1 MGVSSNKNNKLKEK
15 YKDINII
22 KNLTNKCKPFT
33 DSIEIIKYLN
43 CGSYGVVYE
52 GYYRKNPKRKF
63 ALKFLYEQKLKKNK
77 NENRTDKEIKFQQ
90 QLKHKNI
97 TSFNGVYDSNTFSCI
112 VMELAKYGD
121 LENFQKKLLEKKT
134 LNETFLAYLTIQ
146 VLDGLYYCYK
156 SKIIH
161 MDIKPQNILIDEN
174 LNIKLT
180 DLSVSFSYK
189 DLPENEQIVLPIAGT
204 SMFMSPEIL
213 NKKSI
218 FPEDFHKIDFYSLGV
233 VLYYLAFNIY
243 PYGLNNNDK
252 KNFTI
257 IKEKIKNNKYEIPNN
272 YYFSFSKYFYD
283 FLRNLLEKDIEK
295 RINFEQAK
303 KHPWIKFSKII
314 LNEKEKINDRE
325 KFLIMLINDDIFSFN
340 EAIYS

>member
-15 YKDINII
+15 YKDINNIR
-22 KNLTNKCKPFT
+22 NLTNKCKSFT
-33 DSIEIIKYLN
+33 DSIEIIKYIN

-52 GYYRKNPKRKF
+52 GHYRKNPNKKF

-77 NENRTDKEIKFQQ
+77 SENRTDKEIKFQQ

-97 TSFNGVYDSNTFSCI
+97 TSFNGVYDDNTFSCI

-189 DLPENEQIVLPIAGT
+189 DLPENESINLPIAGT
-204 SMFMSPEIL
+204 SMFISPEIL
-213 NKKSI
+213 NKKFI
-218 FPEDFHKIDFYSLGV
+218 YPKDFHKIDFYSLGV
-233 VLYYLAFNIY
+233 VLYFLAFNIY

-252 KNFTI
+252 KNFNI
-257 IKEKIKNNKYEIPNN
+257 IKEKIKNNKFEFPNN
-272 YYFSFSKYFYD
+272 NFLFSKYFLD
-283 FLRNLLEKDIEK
+283 FLSNLLEKNNEK
-295 RINFEQAK
+295 RINFEEAK

-314 LNEKEKINDRE
+314 LEEKEKINDKE
-325 KFLIMLINDDIFSFN
+325 KFLIMLINDDIISFN
-340 EAIYS
+340 DAIFS

>member
-15 YKDINII
+15 YKDINNIR
-22 KNLTNKCKPFT
+22 NLTNKCKSFT
-33 DSIEIIKYLN
+33 DSIEIIKYIN

-52 GYYRKNPKRKF
+52 GHHRKNPNKKF
-63 ALKFLYEQKLKKNK
+63 ALKFLYEQKLKNNK
-77 NENRTDKEIKFQQ
+77 SENRTDKEIKFQQ

-97 TSFNGVYDSNTFSCI
+97 TSFNGVYDYNTFSCI

-189 DLPENEQIVLPIAGT
+189 DLPENESINLPIAGT
-204 SMFMSPEIL
+204 SMFISPEIL
-213 NKKSI
+213 NKKFI
-218 FPEDFHKIDFYSLGV
+218 YPKDFHKIDFYSLGV

-252 KNFTI
+252 KNFNI
-257 IKEKIKNNKYEIPNN
+257 IKEKIKNNKFEFPNN
-272 YYFSFSKYFYD
+272 NFLFSKYFLD
-283 FLRNLLEKDIEK
+283 FLSNLLEKNNEK
-295 RINFEQAK
+295 RINFEEAK

-314 LNEKEKINDRE
+314 LEEKEKINDKE
-325 KFLIMLINDDIFSFN
+325 KFLIMLINDDIISFN
-340 EAIYS
+340 DAIFS

>member
-15 YKDINII
+15 YKDINNIR
-22 KNLTNKCKPFT
+22 NLTNKCKSFT
-33 DSIEIIKYLN
+33 DSIEIIKYIN

-52 GYYRKNPKRKF
+52 GHHRKNPNKKF

-77 NENRTDKEIKFQQ
+77 SENRTDKEIKFQQ

-97 TSFNGVYDSNTFSCI
+97 TSLNAVYDSNTFSCI

-189 DLPENEQIVLPIAGT
+189 DLPENESINLPIAGT
-204 SMFMSPEIL
+204 SMFISPEIL
-213 NKKSI
+213 NKKFI
-218 FPEDFHKIDFYSLGV
+218 YPKDFHKIDFYSLGV

-252 KNFTI
+252 KNFNI
-257 IKEKIKNNKYEIPNN
+257 IKEKIKNNKFEFPNN
-272 YYFSFSKYFYD
+272 NFLFSKYFLD
-283 FLRNLLEKDIEK
+283 FLSNLLEKNNEK
-295 RINFEQAK
+295 RINFEEAK

-314 LNEKEKINDRE
+314 LEEKEKINDKE
-325 KFLIMLINDDIFSFN
+325 KFLIMLINDDIISFN
-340 EAIYS
+340 DAIFS

>member
-15 YKDINII
+15 YKDINNIR
-22 KNLTNKCKPFT
+22 NLTNKCKSFT
-33 DSIEIIKYLN
+33 DSIEIIKYIN

-52 GYYRKNPKRKF
+52 GHHRKNPNKKF

-77 NENRTDKEIKFQQ
+77 SENRTDKEIKFQQ

-97 TSFNGVYDSNTFSCI
+97 TSFNGVYDFNTFSCI

-189 DLPENEQIVLPIAGT
+189 DLPENESINLPIAGT
-204 SMFMSPEIL
+204 SMFISPEIL
-213 NKKSI
+213 NKKFI
-218 FPEDFHKIDFYSLGV
+218 YPKDFHKIDFYSLGV

-252 KNFTI
+252 KNFNI
-257 IKEKIKNNKYEIPNN
+257 IKEKIKNNKFEFPNN
-272 YYFSFSKYFYD
+272 NFLFSKYFLD
-283 FLRNLLEKDIEK
+283 FLSNLLEKNNEK
-295 RINFEQAK
+295 RINFEEAK

-314 LNEKEKINDRE
+314 LEEKEKINDKE
-325 KFLIMLINDDIFSFN
+325 KFLIMLINDDIISFN
-340 EAIYS
+340 DAIFS

>member
-1 MGVSSNKNNKLKEK
+1 MGVSSNKDNK
-15 YKDINII
+15 YKDINNI
-22 KNLTNKCKPFT
+22 KKLTNNCKSFT
-33 DSIEIIKYLN
+33 ESIEIIKYIN
-43 CGSYGVVYE
+43 GGSYGVVYE
-52 GYYRKNPKRKF
+52 GYARKNPNKKF
-63 ALKFLYEQKLKKNK
+63 ALKFLYDQKLCRNR

-97 TSFNGVYDSNTFSCI
+97 TSFNGVYYSNTFSCI

-189 DLPENEQIVLPIAGT
+189 DTPDDEVKNLPIAGT
-204 SMFMSPEIL
+204 SMYMSPEIL
-213 NKKSI
+213 NKKYI
-218 FPEDFHKIDFYSLGV
+218 KAKDFHKVDFYSLGV
-233 VLYYLAFNIY
+233 VLYNLAFNIY
-243 PYGLNNNDK
+243 PYGLTHNDK
-252 KNFTI
+252 KNFNN
-257 IKEKIKNNKYEIPNN
+257 IKDKIKNNNLDFPNN
-272 YYFSFSKYFYD
+272 LFSSCFID
-283 FLRNLLEKDIEK
+283 FLKKLLEKNNEN
-295 RINFEQAK
+295 RINFEEAK
-303 KHPWIKFSKII
+303 KHRWIECSKII
-314 LNEKEKINDRE
+314 LNEKEKINDKE
-325 KFLIMLINDDIFSFN
+325 KFLIMLINDDIISFN
-340 EAIYS
+340 EAVYSTDY